1 MVSIETPTFMKQAF
15 GELPDEEL
23 RHIQALLIARPRAG
37 VPIRGTGGVR
47 KLRWRGLGRGKRGG
61 LRIIY
66 YWHVPKSRVYLL
78 LMYPKNV
85 QDDLTPQQAETLRKA
100 VKEIV

>member
-1 MVSIETPTFMKQAF
+1 MVFIETPAFRKKAF

-23 RHIQALLIARPRAG
+23 RHVQTLLIARPRAG
-37 VPIRGTGGVR
+37 APIPGTGGVR

-66 YWHVPKSRVYLL
+66 YRHAPKSRVYLL

-85 QDDLTPQQAETLRKA
+85 QDDLTPQQAEALRKA